1 MSSAFADRMVAL
13 EKRML
18 DRFGANGTL
27 ESSGKVYDA
36 DLDEMVDGSAT
47 VSTVRMTVGPSE
59 TLDEDGREVFRTVAT
74 MQVEPVRGQ
83 KLTFAGKTYEVGNV
97 RTLYEGDTPVIY
109 VAEVN

>member
-27 ESSGKVYDA
+27 ESSGDIYDPVTRRV
-36 DLDEMVDGSAT
+36 VDGSAT
-47 VSTVRMTVGPSE
+47 RRTVRMTVGPSE
-59 TLDEDGREVFRTVAT
+59 TLDENGREVFRTVAT

-83 KLTFAGKTYEVGNV
+83 KLTFAGKPYTIGNV

-109 VAEVN
+109 IAEVI